1 MPGRRTT
8 ALLLAAAVFGLADSS
23 SPELRRVDR
32 VLETA
37 QMGRSCLTQQGNT
50 ATRVANGNWST
61 MTKFARGSGLVR
73 SDIARRRYRNDPKT
87 GCGTGFSW
95 MFGA

>member
-1 MPGRRTT
+1 
-8 ALLLAAAVFGLADSS
+8 
-23 SPELRRVDR
+23 
-32 VLETA
+32 
-37 QMGRSCLTQQGNT
+37 
-50 ATRVANGNWST
+50 